1 MELKAKP
8 KAPKG
13 RPKKYLNPEKA
24 FEWFDELAH
33 AEAVQ
38 QVKLWQEQYEDTK
51 RITGSDFETLEAF
64 EQDLR
69 GKYPELSKLS
79 IEQLY
84 IMDGKD
90 KGTIKGAFSDLDAI
104 SKPPTDKDT
113 YTVKIPAEK
122 ANEYSWYLAIAE
134 AFNNIRAEG
143 NTNINVAQLPN
154 ITGNRIVLDVR
165 SMRLIPNP
173 YRFTKDFR

>member
-1 MELKAKP
+1 
-8 KAPKG
+8 
-13 RPKKYLNPEKA
+13 
-24 FEWFDELAH
+24 
-33 AEAVQ
+33 
-38 QVKLWQEQYEDTK
+38 
-51 RITGSDFETLEAF
+51 
-64 EQDLR
+64 
-69 GKYPELSKLS
+69 
-79 IEQLY
+79 
-84 IMDGKD
+84 
-90 KGTIKGAFSDLDAI
+90 GAFSDLDAI
-104 SKPPTDKDT
+104 SKPPIDKDT

-173 YRFTKDFR
+173 YRFTKDFK

>member
-13 RPKKYLNPEKA
+13 RPKKFLNPEKA

-33 AEAVQ
+33 LEAKKKHQDWAEVF
-38 QVKLWQEQYEDTK
+38 EDCK
-51 RITGSDFETLEAF
+51 RITGTEFESLNDFEK
-64 EQDLR
+64 DLR
-69 GKYPELSKLS
+69 SKYPELSKLD
-79 IEQLY
+79 IDQLY

-90 KGTIKGAFSDLDAI
+90 KGTISFAFSELDRI
-104 SKPPTDKDT
+104 SKPSLDKDE

-122 ANEYSWYLAIAE
+122 ANEYSYYLAIAE

-143 NTNINVAQLPN
+143 NNQINIAQLPN

-165 SMRLIPNP
+165 TMKVVPNA
-173 YRFTKDFR
+173 YRFTEQYK